1 MNNNPLYFK
10 TMKTKFILLGLL
22 FSVSLTAQDIIITK
36 DSKRIDAKI
45 EEVSDEQIKYRN
57 QDNLSGP
64 LFVMSTNKIQSVLY
78 QNGDVQI
85 FDPAIKKQKVK
96 KIKEPI
102 SIKHWFGISAGWVF
116 RDRVVNFGDIN
127 TPVITDSGKGGY
139 NFKQQSLG
147 NTLQVGFTFT
157 PTFRYGLGL
166 YTGLYFEHTW
176 AMKQINTWDPDP
188 LIESTTS
195 NPTAEDIDVGREVI
209 TKQTYK
215 WFGSYGNVLYI
226 PIHFR
231 YKYDLNPNMNISASV
246 GSSFE
251 LGLDKG
257 NYKSNVNVLMGARF
271 SLQLHS
277 VQISVLTDW
286 GISPEKILDGISAF
300 YHRPISIQLSYMF

>member
-1 MNNNPLYFK
+1 MRTFF
-10 TMKTKFILLGLL
+10 TTILMLC
-22 FSVSLTAQDIIITK
+22 SAIIMAQDVIITK
-36 DSKRIDAKI
+36 DSERIDAKI
-45 EEVSDEQIKYRN
+45 EEVSNEQIKYRKK
-57 QDNLSGP
+57 DNLSGP
-64 LFVMSTNKIQSVLY
+64 LFVMFTSEIQSVLY
-78 QNGDVQI
+78 QNGEVQI
-85 FDPAIKKQKVK
+85 FEPVK
-96 KIKEPI
+96 KKRQVQKSNEPI
-102 SIKHWFGISAGWVF
+102 SIKRWFGISAGWAF

-127 TPVITDSGKGGY
+127 TTVISDSGKGGY
-139 NFKQQSLG
+139 HFKSQSLG
-147 NTLQVGFTFT
+147 NTMQIGFTFT

-188 LIESTTS
+188 LIESTTN

-215 WFGSYGNVLYI
+215 WFGAYENVIYL

-246 GSSFE
+246 GPSFE
-251 LGLDKG
+251 FGLNKG
-257 NYKSNVNVLMGARF
+257 DYKSNVNVLMGARF
-271 SLQLHS
+271 GFQLHGI
-277 VQISVLTDW
+277 QISLLTDW

>member
-1 MNNNPLYFK
+1 
-10 TMKTKFILLGLL
+10 MKTKLILLCLL
-22 FSVSLTAQDIIITK
+22 FNVALTAQDIIVTK

-45 EEVSDEQIKYRN
+45 EEVSDEQIKYRK

-64 LFVMSTNKIQSVLY
+64 LFVMSTNEIHSVLY
-78 QNGDVQI
+78 QNGEVQI
-85 FDPAIKKQKVK
+85 FETAKKKQKVQK
-96 KIKEPI
+96 TKEPI

-127 TPVITDSGKGGY
+127 IPVITDSGKGGY

-246 GSSFE
+246 VSSFE

-257 NYKSNVNVLMGARF
+257 NYKSNVNVLMGAKF
-271 SLQLHS
+271 GLQLHS

-286 GISPEKILDGISAF
+286 GISPEKILDGIYAF